1 MGITW
6 YDSIWI
12 LPIIPIYLPSGV
24 QRGNPGNMLDKQTKK
39 KKEVVIM
46 QCATKEQRKQKGIR
60 DENLLYAR
68 AMYV

>member
-24 QRGNPGNMLDKQTKK
+24 QRGNPGNMLDKKKK

-46 QCATKEQRKQKGIR
+46 QCAKKEQRKQKGIR